1 NTYSG
6 GLQIKKNVRTG
17 NRKTA
22 VEIKLDER
30 ILNDEYTVSHNPVK
44 DEIDRID
51 LILKTIVMLLSTP
64 LMEAVSKV
72 PMLKPPITE
81 TNVLKMNKHFKGAKE
96 LYYFLAAYD
105 KDGFE
110 VVQKTEVLSP
120 FKTET
125 AEDFAQVIALLS
137 FLTYEHGLG
146 LKPELKEIYLKTL
159 KEEEEEKSRELKQK
173 IRSLKKRIEE
183 TGKGAEEYMLAL
195 EQDNRN
201 MENDVLALAAARGEI
216 EKLNENIAILQ
227 GNIESL
233 GETVSQHIAEEERL
247 KAEHAEEI
255 NSVVNECARQIKSAM
270 DAHAQEIEQ
279 INVLHAEEI
288 ESLNETNGKRLEDM
302 QSAMRAESERAD
314 ERYSVLQ
321 SEKAEAEK
329 QTLQLSAQ
337 FEKLRQ
343 DKLLTDAKL
352 NALKKQFGL
361 DTDDFTTEDRFD
373 ELERQY
379 AALKAL
385 FKEEW
390 KKSKK
395 KIRREVLKPEQTEK
409 AHSDEEPNG

>member
-1 NTYSG
+1 
-6 GLQIKKNVRTG
+6 
-17 NRKTA
+17 
-22 VEIKLDER
+22 
-30 ILNDEYTVSHNPVK
+30 
-44 DEIDRID
+44 
-51 LILKTIVMLLSTP
+51 
-64 LMEAVSKV
+64 
-72 PMLKPPITE
+72 
-81 TNVLKMNKHFKGAKE
+81 
-96 LYYFLAAYD
+96 
-105 KDGFE
+105 
-110 VVQKTEVLSP
+110 
-120 FKTET
+120 
-125 AEDFAQVIALLS
+125 
-137 FLTYEHGLG
+137 
-146 LKPELKEIYLKTL
+146 
-159 KEEEEEKSRELKQK
+159 
-173 IRSLKKRIEE
+173 
-183 TGKGAEEYMLAL
+183 MLAL

-216 EKLNENIAILQ
+216 EKLNENITLLQ

-247 KAEHAEEI
+247 KAEHAEEM
-255 NSVVNECARQIKSAM
+255 NNAVNECARQIKSAM

-279 INVLHAEEI
+279 INILHAEEI
-288 ESLNETNGKRLEDM
+288 ESLNEINGKRIEDM

-409 AHSDEEPNG
+409 AHSDEEPNGEE

>member
-1 NTYSG
+1 MSQLDTFFRAVEEYRKRISESGNERQLKQIMSANPDSDRIEVVKTDCKIEKDWIEAIEAGLEHIEKAINEERQFIRSNGEVVPIEKVKQVSRESVEHLARHSNLLTRENESKDIIPDKLYTVERLTDYAVYENKFLYMLLCFLRDFLSYRYDKIRELTNTYSG

-159 KEEEEEKSRELKQK
+159 KEEEEEKARELKQK
-173 IRSLKKRIEE
+173 IKSLKKRIEE
-183 TGKGAEEYMLAL
+183 T
-195 EQDNRN
+195 
-201 MENDVLALAAARGEI
+201 
-216 EKLNENIAILQ
+216 
-227 GNIESL
+227 
-233 GETVSQHIAEEERL
+233 
-247 KAEHAEEI
+247 
-255 NSVVNECARQIKSAM
+255 
-270 DAHAQEIEQ
+270 
-279 INVLHAEEI
+279 
-288 ESLNETNGKRLEDM
+288 
-302 QSAMRAESERAD
+302 
-314 ERYSVLQ
+314 
-321 SEKAEAEK
+321 
-329 QTLQLSAQ
+329 
-337 FEKLRQ
+337 
-343 DKLLTDAKL
+343 
-352 NALKKQFGL
+352 
-361 DTDDFTTEDRFD
+361 
-373 ELERQY
+373 
-379 AALKAL
+379 
-385 FKEEW
+385 
-390 KKSKK
+390 
-395 KIRREVLKPEQTEK
+395 
-409 AHSDEEPNG
+409 